1 MTPDELARFR
11 HILETRRAE
20 LNRAIGVAQRD
31 AQDAVEGVDEAG
43 DPAVQGELADT
54 ALDIGT
60 RRSDEYNEIDEA
72 LRRIE
77 TGEYGHC
84 EVDGEEID
92 LGRLEVLPTARTC
105 AAHARSAERSRPPT
119 L

>member
-1 MTPDELARFR
+1 MKPEQLAHFR
-11 HILETRRAE
+11 RILQERRAE
-20 LNRAIGVAQRD
+20 LNRAIGEAQRD
-31 AQDAVEGVDEAG
+31 AQDAIEGVDEAG

-60 RRSDEYNEIDEA
+60 RRSDEYNEVDEA

-77 TGEYGHC
+77 IGEYGLC
-84 EVDGEEID
+84 EVDGEEIEI
-92 LGRLEVLPTARTC
+92 GRLEVLPAARTC